1 MKNKKILRVFIA
13 LIAVLI
19 MTTGFSVTVFAY
31 VDETETEAETEPE
44 TTAEETKETTEPVSL
59 TPDGNLTLV
68 DDLSGEESEDK
79 QFITVVTKN
88 GNYFYL
94 IIDRASNSENVY
106 FLNMVDE
113 EDLYALLEDT
123 DGIST
128 STTGTAGTTPVTP
141 EPEVTSEP
149 DTSKDTATETEPGG
163 GIGGTLLIVLIVAA
177 LGGGAFYYFKVLKPK
192 QSVTGGTELDEFDFE
207 DEDES
212 EYISDGETDTGADE
226 EQEDE
231 E

>member
-1 MKNKKILRVFIA
+1 MKNKKVLRMFIA
-13 LIAVLI
+13 LITVLI

-94 IIDRASNSENVY
+94 IIDRASDSENVY

-113 EDLYALLEDT
+113 EDLYALLEET
-123 DGIST
+123 DGIIT
-128 STTGTAGTTPVTP
+128 STTGTAGTTPITP

-149 DTSKDTATETEPGG
+149 DTSKDTATETETGG

-192 QSVTGGTELDEFDFE
+192 QSVTGGTELDEFDFD

-212 EYISDGETDTGADE
+212 EYISGGEADTGADE
-226 EQEDE
+226 EREDE

>member
-31 VDETETEAETEPE
+31 VDETEAETEPE
-44 TTAEETKETTEPVSL
+44 TTAVETEETTEPVSL

-94 IIDRASNSENVY
+94 IIDRASDSENVY

-128 STTGTAGTTPVTP
+128 STTGTTGTTTTTP

-149 DTSKDTATETEPGG
+149 DTSKDTATETETGG

-177 LGGGAFYYFKVLKPK
+177 LGGGAFYYFKVMKPK

-212 EYISDGETDTGADE
+212 EYISDGEADTGTDE

>member
-94 IIDRASNSENVY
+94 IIDRASDSENVY

-128 STTGTAGTTPVTP
+128 STTPVTP

-149 DTSKDTATETEPGG
+149 DTSEDTATETETGG

-177 LGGGAFYYFKVLKPK
+177 LGGGAFYYFKVMKPK
-192 QSVTGGTELDEFDFE
+192 QSVTGGTELDEFDFN

-212 EYISDGETDTGADE
+212 EYISDGETNTGEDE
-226 EQEDE
+226 EQEDGE
-231 E
+231 